1 MESSKNLQTSNCK
14 KKWKRK
20 EKKERKNQNTDE
32 KNRRYKASGL
42 NRKKKKHWTLVVN
55 FTNNIFKNI
64 LLFAIA
70 CWYRH
75 QWWFYEKEIC
85 KDKSLYGNT
94 DVLYKV
100 AGSEENISNS
110 LGLNIDRRVI
120 KTEPNM
126 KSWFMIICMW
136 IMI

>member
-1 MESSKNLQTSNCK
+1 M
-14 KKWKRK
+14 
-20 EKKERKNQNTDE
+20 KKERKKEKKPHQNTDK

-42 NRKKKKHWTLVVN
+42 NRKKQKQWT
-55 FTNNIFKNI
+55 
-64 LLFAIA
+64 
-70 CWYRH
+70 
-75 QWWFYEKEIC
+75 YEEIC
-85 KDKSLYGNT
+85 KDKLWYRDT
-94 DVLYKV
+94 DILYKV

-110 LGLNIDRRVI
+110 LGLNIDRRVL